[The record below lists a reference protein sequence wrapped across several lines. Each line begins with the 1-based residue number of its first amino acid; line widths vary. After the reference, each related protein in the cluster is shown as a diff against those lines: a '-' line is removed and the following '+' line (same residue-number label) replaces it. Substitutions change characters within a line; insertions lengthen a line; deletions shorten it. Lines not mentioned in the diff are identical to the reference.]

1 MLTRGSADSLSRIRV
16 STDAMEMEMAMTAD
30 GAVVHGG
37 PMVRRVCDS
46 CRCRRWWLAGRR
58 WWRADVS
65 MVVREEEELAVAV
78 VVRRSCCNGG
88 GDCVEALRR
97 RFAQM

>member
-37 PMVRRVCDS
+37 PTVRCVS
-46 CRCRRWWLAGRR
+46 GELLAQN
-58 WWRADVS
+58 S
-65 MVVREEEELAVAV
+65 
-78 VVRRSCCNGG
+78 S
-88 GDCVEALRR
+88 
-97 RFAQM
+97 